1 MTAKNDVIGPGEL
14 QEEVW
19 VKTAGQVEMTKRSQ
33 QGVVAGKR
41 QMEMVGL

>member
-33 QGVVAGKR
+33 QGVAGKR